1 MKSKNIILTVLLTAL
16 PSVMMAQ
23 QHIRQAFDALLDE
36 GNIEI
41 KTQHVLERNQETGRK
56 EAQSDVYDLMVVS
69 PSGKCC
75 VSDILEA
82 FDKDKENA
90 YTVQSDDHS
99 GTNYISLAVGD
110 GLSRSVPIGNI
121 KGSKYIYAC
130 FLDQDDPEGKYRY
143 AYAMEWVDRKD
154 KVQVRLAVTYAT
166 TQKYRQNKRPVK
178 TITINGN
185 EYKLDSPGHAFA
197 NGFWMDGNNVL
208 GPDSLF
214 FAKEKSAESW
224 LSEFNTYKNLFQ
236 ENTGSPA
243 ANHYATSIYKLCK
256 NAKSL
261 DDEEKD
267 LVANEILKLRKKTDD
282 DFIQRLFD
290 MSIERLRK

>member
-1 MKSKNIILTVLLTAL
+1 MKSKNIILTVMLTVL
-16 PSVMMAQ
+16 PTAMTAQ
-23 QHIRQAFDALLDE
+23 ENIRKAFDALLDE

-41 KTQHVLERNQETGRK
+41 KTQHVLERNPDTGRK

-75 VSDILEA
+75 VRDILEA
-82 FDKDKENA
+82 FDKDKEKA
-90 YTVQSDDHS
+90 YTVKSDDHA

-130 FLDQDDPEGKYRY
+130 FLDKDDPEKKYRY

-166 TQKYRQNKRPVK
+166 TLNYRQNKRSVK
-178 TITINGN
+178 TITVNGN
-185 EYKLDSPGHAFA
+185 EYKIDIPDHAFA
-197 NGFWMDGNNVL
+197 NGFWLDGNNVL

-214 FAKEKSAESW
+214 FAREKSAESW

-236 ENTGSPA
+236 ENTESHA

-267 LVANEILKLRKKTDD
+267 LVANEILKLRNKTNDE
-282 DFIQRLFD
+282 FIRQLFD
-290 MSIERLRK
+290 ISIERLRK